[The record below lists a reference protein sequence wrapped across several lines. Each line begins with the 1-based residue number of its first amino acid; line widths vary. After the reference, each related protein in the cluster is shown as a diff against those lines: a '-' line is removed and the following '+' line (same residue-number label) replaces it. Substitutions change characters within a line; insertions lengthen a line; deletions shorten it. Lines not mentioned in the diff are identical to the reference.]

1 MSSAGAGAGA
11 SAGRA
16 GQQKQYRNNLD
27 SDHRDAV
34 IVELLRGNSG
44 GKLLKG
50 DMQRVAVRFNSNW
63 WTIARLR
70 GRFFSFPV
78 YDTDKNVRLLLCLP
92 TAVAREK
99 NGKKG
104 SCRFLGPF

>member
-1 MSSAGAGAGA
+1 MSSDGAGAGA

-70 GRFFSFPV
+70 GRFFSSPV
-78 YDTDKNVRLLLCLP
+78 YDTDMNILRQTEVRLLLCLP
-92 TAVAREK
+92 AAVVREK
-99 NGKKG
+99 RGNI
-104 SCRFLGPF
+104 